1 MVVKCLGLDD
11 GSLVEIHVRI
21 LTTICLRFVTSQ
33 YWCVDS
39 DATTVYVGKHPLYV
53 TGVLDFK
60 VTVLTDAEDVT
71 IMLANEERLYKTY
84 VA

>member
-1 MVVKCLGLDD
+1 M
-11 GSLVEIHVRI
+11 
-21 LTTICLRFVTSQ
+21 TSQ

-71 IMLANEERLYKTY
+71 IFLANEERLYMKY
-84 VA
+84 VCTHSGAPVHEVRMYPFSVPRNQQL